1 MEHPPHLSVGYVRI
15 DFEVFPTAAQGLVRR
30 IYQVV
35 SASRCRSSSSN
46 RYTTSLSRTS
56 SATIAPLET
65 TPVSSAAGEPN
76 VPIAVVQAIFLAC
89 SSSEIGGSMCTQLAA
104 RKSIP
109 ILAVSPL
116 RPTVPLLAN
125 YLLLPA
131 DEFNELWHY
140 LSAHDLQPWI
150 FEGCQADGAPV
161 GLLAARREYI
171 RLINNRELL
180 IDLSRAFRE
189 EDRQYMLTLAHRAL
203 DLTPSVPTYDRDYAP
218 TVTEAVACNL
228 ITRRRLLPAARPRIV
243 FER

>member
-1 MEHPPHLSVGYVRI
+1 MPQPVAVLLFQPLHH
-15 DFEVFPTAAQGLVRR
+15 
-30 IYQVV
+30 
-35 SASRCRSSSSN
+35 
-46 RYTTSLSRTS
+46 SLSRTL

-65 TPVSSAAGEPN
+65 TPVSSAAGELN
-76 VPIAVVQAIFLAC
+76 VPTAVVQVIFLAC
-89 SSSEIGGSMCTQLAA
+89 SSSEIGGSTFTQRAA

-109 ILAVSPL
+109 TPAVSSL
-116 RPTVPLLAN
+116 RLAASLPVN
-125 YLLLPA
+125 HLPLPA

-189 EDRQYMLTLAHRAL
+189 EDRQYMLTLTQRAL
-203 DLTPSVPTYDRDYAP
+203 ELTPSVPTYDRDYAP
-218 TVTEAVACNL
+218 SVTEAVACNL
-228 ITRRRLLPAARPRIV
+228 ITRRRFLPAARPRIV